1 MAAAPIERRVALG
14 ARGESENVLFNA
26 QFARFCHPERSEG
39 SAFCGELQIPR
50 CARDD
55 NL

>member
-1 MAAAPIERRVALG
+1 MSC
-14 ARGESENVLFNA
+14 GEGENTIFNS
-26 QFARFCHPERSEG
+26 QFARLCHPERSEG

-50 CARDD
+50 FARDD